1 MALKRLLSI
10 LVPVYN
16 EEEFVAASIQ
26 RALDAPLPEG
36 LESEVVAVDDGSRDS
51 SPQILDE
58 LAAQYPG
65 RVRVFHHKVN
75 SGKGAA
81 IRTAIEQAAGEFAI
95 IQDADLEYDPAEY
108 PKVLGP
114 LVSNKADVVYGSRF
128 LISGERRV
136 IYYWHAL
143 ANHILTTACNMAA
156 DVNLT
161 DMETCYKA
169 FRVSLARSI
178 PIRSNRF
185 GIEPE
190 ITIKFAKREASIYEV
205 PISYHGRTYDEGKKI
220 GAKDAVSALW
230 VIMRCYFS
238 RDIYRDPGAHILDS
252 LAGTKRFNRWM
263 ADTVRPFLGSRVL
276 ELGAGIGNMTQ
287 QLAGGRKRYVATD
300 IDDEHLA
307 RQRVRFRGR
316 PNVEI
321 RKCDL
326 CRAED
331 FAGLEGQFDTVVC
344 LNVVEHVKD
353 DLAALR
359 NIRSAL
365 APGGR
370 AIILVPQDQAVYGSL
385 DEVLGHHRRYS
396 EPQIRERMIQA
407 GFVMDRTLHFN
418 RITRPGWWWNGRVL
432 RRRTFGRLQLR
443 VFDWLVPVWRRIDAG
458 LPWTAVS
465 VIAVGKTPMST
476 DIAERS

>member
-1 MALKRLLSI
+1 MPPKRLLSI

-16 EEEFVAASIQ
+16 EEEFVAASIR

-51 SPQILDE
+51 SPQILEE

-81 IRTAIEQAAGEFAI
+81 IRTAIEHAAGEFAI

-114 LVSNKADVVYGSRF
+114 LVSDKADVVYGSRF

-156 DVNLT
+156 DLNLT

-190 ITIKFAKREASIYEV
+190 ITIKFAKRQASIYEV
-205 PISYHGRTYDEGKKI
+205 PISYHGRTYEEGKKI

-230 VIMRCYFS
+230 VIIRTYLS

-263 ADTVRPFLGSRVL
+263 GDTIRPWIGTRVL

-287 QLAGGRKRYVATD
+287 QLAGGRKHYVASD
-300 IDDEHLA
+300 IDSEHLA
-307 RQRVRFRGR
+307 RLRVRFRGR
-316 PNVEI
+316 PNLEI

-326 CRAED
+326 CDAAD
-331 FAGLEGQFDTVVC
+331 FAELKEKFDTVVC
-344 LNVVEHVKD
+344 LNVVEHVSD

-359 NIRSAL
+359 NIRSVL
-365 APGGR
+365 AAGGR
-370 AIILVPQDQAVYGSL
+370 AIILVPQDQRVFGTL
-385 DEVLGHHRRYS
+385 DEVLGHCRRYDLA
-396 EPQIRERMIQA
+396 QLHKLMDDA
-407 GFVMDRTLHFN
+407 GFVLDRTIQFN
-418 RITRPGWWWNGRVL
+418 RVTRPGWWWNGRVL
-432 RRRTFGRLQLR
+432 KRRSFGRLQLR
-443 VFDWLVPVWRRIDAG
+443 LFDWLVPFSRRVDAM
-458 LPWTAVS
+458 LPWSAVS
-465 VIAVGKTPMST
+465 LICIGRVRMST
-476 DIAERS
+476 EEKS

>member
-1 MALKRLLSI
+1 MAQKRLLSI

-51 SPQILDE
+51 SPEILDE

-156 DVNLT
+156 DLNLT

-230 VIMRCYFS
+230 VITRCYFS

-370 AIILVPQDQAVYGSL
+370 AIILVPQDQRVFGSL

-396 EPQIRERMIQA
+396 EPQIQERMIEA

-432 RRRTFGRLQLR
+432 RRRSFGRLQLR
-443 VFDWLVPVWRRIDAG
+443 MFDWLVPLWRRIDG
-458 LPWTAVS
+458 VLPWTAVS
-465 VIAVGKTPMST
+465 VIAVGKTPMRT
-476 DIAERS
+476 DIVAKS